1 MPLVEEPNCLGFV
14 SRMLELTST
23 DTPWSRRLWR
33 SSTLRLAQE
42 LLDECVNPD
51 LPDPALKDIKSHFE
65 QAMGTD
71 PGIADRGKS
80 VKKHINDIKGGVSA
94 ASHSWIA
101 LEAHLGRMHLD
112 YLTNWASEFENGK
125 PIEVEGAA
133 RRITAHILDAGYHKS
148 SLYTWIRAL
157 QNHSDD
163 LTVAGFLRE
172 AGDRLARPERD
183 FTFCVPISTIPPF
196 DVTNGASPGWL
207 NAQETREWKKSYA
220 LNAES
225 IRHQGALL
233 LTVKAREVNGAVDRV
248 RARIFDLQT
257 KFELGARH
265 PIRICERMWSKD
277 KKTAYGTQA
286 TDRIIEVR
294 TFELSDGIRDL
305 TTPDFIVSALALVQ
319 PLRTSPPHLA
329 VMSGWSAIESLLVGV
344 GDSPDV
350 LAAGRFATIVAASM
364 IRAELTQL
372 AWTYAETFE
381 DTVAAQI
388 KACAEN
394 VDRAKL
400 FQMKAC
406 SADVVFQ
413 RETDNLALKRIKPAL
428 EDPKAALEKAQNILR
443 REFVRLYRKR
453 NLIAHAG
460 QTQERT
466 LHSTTE
472 TVSPLIGAGVDR
484 VVYVGLKFGLKP
496 IQMSALLD
504 ARIPY
509 LTPASASDPGNLLD
523 LFEFA

>member
-1 MPLVEEPNCLGFV
+1 MALVEDPQSIGFV

-23 DTPWSRRLWR
+23 DTPWNRRLWR

-42 LLDECVNPD
+42 VLDECVNPD
-51 LPDPALKDIKSHFE
+51 LPESALKDIKSHFE

-80 VKKHINDIKGGVSA
+80 VKKHLNDIKGGVSS

-101 LEAHLGRMHLD
+101 LEAHLKRMHLD
-112 YLTNWASEFENGK
+112 YLTNWASEFENGR
-125 PIEVEGAA
+125 PVEVEGAA

-157 QNHSDD
+157 QKESDD
-163 LTVAGFLRE
+163 TTVADFLRA
-172 AGDRLARPERD
+172 AGGRLALPERD

-196 DVTNGASPGWL
+196 VVAGGASPGWL
-207 NAQETREWKKSYA
+207 SAQETREWKKSHA
-220 LNAES
+220 PNADS
-225 IRHQGALL
+225 IRHQGAIL
-233 LTVKAREVNGAVDRV
+233 LTVKARDINGAVDRV
-248 RARIFDLQT
+248 RAQIFDLQT

-265 PIRICERMWSKD
+265 PIRICDRMWSKD
-277 KKTAYGTQA
+277 KKNAYGTQA

-294 TFELSDGIRDL
+294 TFELSGGIREL

-319 PLRTSPPHLA
+319 PLRTSPPHIA

-344 GDSPDV
+344 GDHPDV

-364 IRAELTQL
+364 IRAEFTQL
-372 AWTYAETFE
+372 AWTYAEQF
-381 DTVAAQI
+381 DDAVATQI
-388 KACAEN
+388 KGCADN

-400 FQMKAC
+400 FQMRAC
-406 SADVVFQ
+406 SSDIVFT

-428 EDPKAALEKAQNILR
+428 GDPRGALEKAQNILR

-460 QTQERT
+460 QTQEQT

-484 VVYVGLKFGLKP
+484 VVYVGLKFGMKP
-496 IQMSALLD
+496 IQLSAMLD

-509 LTPASASDPGNLLD
+509 LTPASASEPGNLLD